1 MSFVVTTYYNESP
14 ANKVDKSITAIAYGT
29 GVLRDGCSI
38 IDPIILFETELT
50 AELMTKC
57 NYCIIEEFGRCYY
70 ITNIISV
77 TNDLWEMHLH
87 VDVLMTYKDQLRLQS
102 GIVSRQAQKA
112 NMFVDDG
119 WFMAQQNP
127 HKYLRTF
134 SNATPFENQE
144 FVLAI
149 AGN

>member
-1 MSFVVTTYYNESP
+1 MSFVATTYYNASP
-14 ANKVDKSITAIAYGT
+14 ANKVDKDLTAIAYGT
-29 GVLRDGCSI
+29 GVMRDSCSI
-38 IDPIILFETELT
+38 IDPVILFETELIP
-50 AELMTKC
+50 ELMTKS

-77 TNDLWEMHLH
+77 TNKLWEFHLH
-87 VDVLMTYKDQLRLQS
+87 VDVLMTYRDQLRQQS
-102 GIVSRQAQKA
+102 GIVSRQVNQR
-112 NMFVDDG
+112 NMYVDDG

-134 SNATPFENQE
+134 SNASPFENQE

-149 AGN
+149 AGS